1 MIRRAKRNRW
11 HLVIALFSVVVIGF
25 VLYFSVLRPYTH
37 VEEGTEAETIDKE
50 GDESEQYGTR
60 LLYDVITRKQM
71 QEITVFNGE
80 QTYTF
85 SRRRAAD
92 PTSNFVL
99 NVDGKDF
106 SHITFNDEKFS
117 SLVVSVGTT
126 YVEERLIDN
135 ETLSSADEAARE
147 EIYAKYGLDKASSPA
162 YFEVKRFEKTVKDGK
177 DAVTYETFRVY
188 VGNMTVSGTGYYLR
202 YNNSHAVYVS
212 NSPTVGT
219 VVRANPAYYANL
231 TLQASYQES
240 GEYLMKDVTF
250 WQEEA
255 EEGAPISAE
264 DTVRVIYARLDA
276 DGQPNKD
283 GYVQGTINLRTAGES
298 MAAALTGKRVG
309 DEDIT
314 VTVPP
319 EASAADQTEIV
330 YHIQK
335 IIAVDR
341 LRLNY
346 NFVNQSERDLF
357 SGAVVYRFGAPA
369 SLVSYI
375 ANSDA
380 CMSVAELMKNFEATE
395 IVELGVTDAV
405 LEKYGLYAHT
415 MYLEMPIKVTY
426 SKEPGKEN
434 DYEVE
439 GYLPNYL
446 YFSDVTEEGTRYVAS
461 MVYDVVGVVDADTV
475 SFLDSDYSHWI
486 DRYMFMV
493 NFNDVAKIEFDFG
506 YLDHDVTYKFF
517 LRHFFDEKG
526 KVSHL
531 VTTATGGALDVNAF
545 GQVYSSLLNMQ
556 YLGLYEG
563 DKTAVMAD
571 SSGHLLS
578 LSVTL
583 TDGSTRQYDFYAYS
597 ERHALVAING
607 EAHFFVQ
614 SPKIKKLASDILL
627 VLQGEMPD
635 YEKLY

>member
-11 HLVIALFSVVVIGF
+11 HLVAALFSVVVIGF
-25 VLYFSVLRPYTH
+25 VLYFSVLRPYTQG
-37 VEEGTEAETIDKE
+37 EESTEAETIDKE
-50 GDESEQYGTR
+50 GEESEQYGTR
-60 LLYDVITRKQM
+60 LLYDAITRKEM

-80 QTYTF
+80 HTYTF
-85 SRRRAAD
+85 ARRRAAD
-92 PTSNFVL
+92 PTSNFIL

-106 SHITFNDEKFS
+106 SHITFNDEKFA

-135 ETLSSADEAARE
+135 ETLASSDEATRE
-147 EIYAKYGLDKASSPA
+147 KIYAKYGLDKASSPA
-162 YFEVKRFEKTVKDGK
+162 YFEVKRFEKTIKDGK
-177 DAVTYETFRVY
+177 DVVTYETFRVY

-219 VVRANPAYYANL
+219 VVCAKPAYYANL

-240 GEYLMKDVTF
+240 GEYLMKDVTL
-250 WQEEA
+250 WQGDDA
-255 EEGAPISAE
+255 EGAPVSAE
-264 DTVRVIYARLDA
+264 DTVRVIYARLGA
-276 DGQPNKD
+276 DGKPNKD
-283 GYVQGTINLRTAGES
+283 GYVKGTINLRTAGES
-298 MAAALTGKRVG
+298 MVDALAGKHVG
-309 DEDIT
+309 DGDIT

-319 EASAADQTEIV
+319 EASAADQTDIV
-330 YHIQK
+330 YHIQE
-335 IIAVDR
+335 IVAVDK

-357 SGAVVYRFGAPA
+357 SSAVVYRFGAPA

-375 ANSDA
+375 ANSNA

-395 IVELGVTDAV
+395 IVELGVTDEV

-415 MYLEMPIKVTY
+415 LYLEMPMKVAY

-434 DYEVE
+434 DYVVE

-461 MVYDVVGVVDADTV
+461 MAYEVVGVIDADAV

-493 NFNDVAKIEFDFG
+493 HFNDVAKMEFDFG

-517 LRHFFDEKG
+517 LRHLFDAKG
-526 KVSHL
+526 NVSHL
-531 VTTATGGALDVNAF
+531 VTTAGGAIDTNAF

-571 SSGHLLS
+571 PSGRLLS
-578 LSVTL
+578 LCVTL

-597 ERHALVAING
+597 ERHALVAIDG
-607 EAHFFVQ
+607 QAHFFVQ

-627 VLQGEMPD
+627 VLQGKMPD